1 MVVCTEIYEVLI
13 PLKNKTIEKIKNNL
27 KEDPEKLNIMKSV
40 VTEINIYGTFER
52 TFSTCLGHKL
62 QEVAAKCGKNVINID
77 IEERKTLGI
86 DIRALFGEG
95 QMKLGT
101 NTQTGT
107 HKKDS
112 INKLIGTTKKN
123 GTNPFFVTALGKSY
137 YYVKDGII
145 YIGGEKFW
153 EKIGIN
159 YTDLYDTITQ
169 VIKETYDEVKSTI
182 ISTL

>member
-1 MVVCTEIYEVLI
+1 MAISTEIYEILI
-13 PLKNKTIEKIKNNL
+13 PLKNKTIQKIKNNL
-27 KEDPEKLNIMKSV
+27 KEDSKKLNIMKSV
-40 VTEINIYGTFER
+40 VVEINVYGTFER
-52 TFSTCLGHKL
+52 TFSTCLGYKL
-62 QEVAAKCGKNVINID
+62 QEVAAKCGKDVINVD
-77 IEERKTLGI
+77 KEEKKTLGI
-86 DIRALFGEG
+86 DLRVYFGEG

-112 INKLIGTTKKN
+112 INKLIETTKKN
-123 GTNPFFVTALGKSY
+123 GTDPFFVTALGESY
-137 YYVKDGII
+137 CYIKDGIL

-159 YTDLYDTITQ
+159 YTDLYDTITE

-182 ISTL
+182 IPTL